1 MSALSPCCQAEEE
14 EKCNCNRLVVSARD
28 QLSNINMGKKC
39 NCMMM
44 SADSSFSKMAK
55 TDIIIE
61 AHASASNHRPQ
72 NVGRANWDELDLERQ
87 QKRNPK
93 TGLFCSH
100 HLELGFP
107 LSRDFQGL

>member
-1 MSALSPCCQAEEE
+1 MSALSPCCQGEDE
-14 EKCNCNRLVVSARD
+14 EKCNCNRLVVTTRE
-28 QLSNINMGKKC
+28 QLSTIGKKC
-39 NCMMM
+39 NCIMM

-72 NVGRANWDELDLERQ
+72 NVGRSNWDDLEQERQ

-93 TGLFCSH
+93 TGLSSIFCSH
-100 HLELGFP
+100 HLEL
-107 LSRDFQGL
+107 LE